1 MSSEPKLRTDLVVSR
16 METPEG
22 PRFVLKDPR
31 SRRYFRLRELE
42 YAIARR
48 LDGRT
53 PTEELAPAMAAEL
66 DLELDA
72 ASLDAFVGQLRHQG
86 LLDDPSAPT
95 APREG
100 FVRGTALYLRF
111 RAFDPD
117 RLLDRLIGKVRFFF
131 TPYFVIGAAVLF
143 TWAVITVVT
152 HRAEIMQDLA
162 RLWNFQSLFLAWVV
176 VLLVVTLHEF
186 AHGLTCKHFGGQV
199 HEMGFM
205 LIYFQPAFYCNISD
219 AWLFPQKSRR
229 LWVTAAGA
237 YFELFVWSVATLV
250 WTVVEPGTWVSGV
263 ALIVMATSAIKQF
276 FNLNPLIRLDG
287 YYFLSDLLDAPN
299 LRQRAFAHLKR
310 RLAPLSGAADARVP
324 IEASPRERAIFVCY
338 GVLAFAFSYWFLA
351 NIVLGIGDYLTSQFQ
366 AAGFAAFTL
375 FLGLLFPQS
384 MRRLLGRSAPAGNAG
399 RTAPSA
405 VATMSGNGSTSGS
418 ETASTAVVPAVS
430 PTPPAPSGTPPAP
443 AAPAPA
449 APRAPRRWVRRAV
462 WLLIA
467 GLMLTGAY
475 VVRMPLRVGG
485 SFELLPARNA
495 DVPATIG
502 GVIERIYVEE
512 GTVVRAGD
520 TIARLS
526 EQEYRARLRALQADV
541 AEREAQ
547 LRLLRAGARPEEI
560 ELARLGVAR
569 AEEPL
574 KVAQAEAV
582 RVRTLVGRQV
592 ATRVELER
600 AEEQVAVLA
609 NELEQARGRLAMLRA
624 GNRPEE
630 IAATVQAVARAE
642 AEQNRLEGEIARLVL
657 VAPHDGV
664 VMTPRL
670 SEKVGKYVEPGDLVA
685 EIHALDRLTAEIS
698 VSERDIGEV
707 QLGQPVALR
716 LRAYPSRTFQ
726 GTVALIAPS
735 AAADTGFRA
744 ERTVRVE
751 VDLDNAE
758 HLLRP
763 MMTGYA
769 RINAGERRAL
779 DVLTRRVRRYIR
791 VEFWSWW

>member
-31 SRRYFRLRELE
+31 TRRYFRLREIE

-48 LDGRT
+48 LDGRS
-53 PTEELAPAMAAEL
+53 PTGELAPTLAAEL

-72 ASLDAFVGQLRHQG
+72 GSLDAFVRQLRQQG
-86 LLDDPSAPT
+86 LLDDPSAP
-95 APREG
+95 APPREG

-143 TWAVITVVT
+143 TWAVITIVT
-152 HRAEIMQDLA
+152 HRTAIMQDLA
-162 RLWNFQSLFLAWVV
+162 GLWNFQNLFLAWVV
-176 VLLVVTLHEF
+176 VLLVVTMHEF
-186 AHGLTCKHFGGQV
+186 AHGLTCKHFGGRV

-219 AWLFPQKSRR
+219 AWLFHEKSRR

-250 WTVVEPGTWVSGV
+250 WTVVEPGTWVSGF

-287 YYFLSDLLDAPN
+287 YYLLSDLLDAPN
-299 LRQRAFAHLKR
+299 LRQRAFAYLENRLKG
-310 RLAPLSGAADARVP
+310 LTGAAESSAA
-324 IEASPRERAIFVCY
+324 IEASPRERTIFVSY

-351 NIVLGIGDYLTSQFQ
+351 HIVLGIGDYLTSRYQ
-366 AAGFAAFTL
+366 ATGFVAFTV
-375 FLGLLFPQS
+375 FLGAVFPQPL
-384 MRRLLGRSAPAGNAG
+384 RRMFGRGASSRNATPA
-399 RTAPSA
+399 
-405 VATMSGNGSTSGS
+405 ATPASGAA
-418 ETASTAVVPAVS
+418 TASTT
-430 PTPPAPSGTPPAP
+430 PTAPPVPPAPPAP
-443 AAPAPA
+443 AAPAA
-449 APRAPRRWVRRAV
+449 GGRSASRKRRAG

-467 GLMLTGAY
+467 GLLFTLAF
-475 VVRMPLRVGG
+475 VVRIPLRVGG
-485 SFELLPARNA
+485 GFELLPVRNA

-502 GVIERIYVEE
+502 GVIERVYVEE
-512 GTVVRAGD
+512 GSVVRAGD
-520 TIARLS
+520 TIARLA
-526 EQEYRARLRALQADV
+526 EDGYRARLRALEADV
-541 AEREAQ
+541 GEREAQ
-547 LRLLRAGARPEEI
+547 LRLLKAGARPEEI
-560 ELARLGVAR
+560 ELARLAVAR

-574 KVAQAEAV
+574 KVAQAEAE

-592 ATRVELER
+592 ATRAELER
-600 AEEQVAVLA
+600 AEEQLAVLA

-630 IAATVQAVARAE
+630 ITATAQAVARAE
-642 AEQNRLEGEIARLVL
+642 AERNRQEGEIARLVL
-657 VAPHDGV
+657 IAPHDGV

-670 SEKVGKYVEPGDLVA
+670 SEKVGEYVEPGDLIA

-716 LRAYPSRTFQ
+716 LRAYPSRAFQ
-726 GTVALIAPS
+726 GTVTRIA
-735 AAADTGFRA
+735 AAADTGWRE

-751 VDLDNAE
+751 VDLDNPD

-769 RINAGERRAL
+769 RVHAGDRRAL